1 MYTNPFEATGS
12 LTTGSRQISTLATP
26 TLSRAQ
32 PVTAI
37 SPAMPVV
44 LLIGVS
50 KLPYGPE
57 EFEGVVLIIGLIAID
72 KVAVAVPKLLVACT
86 VNVAVPAVV
95 GVPLIVPE
103 GLSDSDAG
111 SEPLA
116 RLQVM
121 VPVPVAARVWE

>member
-1 MYTNPFEATGS
+1 M
-12 LTTGSRQISTLATP
+12 GSRQISTLATP

-57 EFEGVVLIIGLIAID
+57 EFEYIELKNIGPVTLDLTGVHF
-72 KVAVAVPKLLVACT
+72 T
-86 VNVAVPAVV
+86 N
-95 GVPLIVPE
+95 GVDFSFS
-103 GLSDSDAG
+103 GSAG
-111 SEPLA
+111 
-116 RLQVM
+116 
-121 VPVPVAARVWE
+121 